1 MTRIEYENL
10 AAKAK
15 RVPIREVFSC
25 QMIFAKNPLCEGL
38 AQFVAK
44 NAAFY
49 VVLGIHIRN
58 WLANLTK
65 LQTIRLP
72 EGAD

>member
-1 MTRIEYENL
+1 
-10 AAKAK
+10 
-15 RVPIREVFSC
+15 
-25 QMIFAKNPLCEGL
+25 MIFAKNPVTADL
-38 AQFVAK
+38 AQLVAK

-58 WLANLTK
+58 WIANLTK